1 MNKTQTAMFDEWYKY
16 FPKKQARGAGEK
28 AWETLDPDEE
38 LVKKM
43 TLAVQAQVRYK
54 KQAGDFNLKY
64 FKSPGPWITQKCW
77 LDEIGSHAELKEK
90 AAAKICC
97 IEDCHSQTMGKRFP
111 VCEHHFQFNKA
122 GRLRGYLGLVDEL
135 RNRYASKPE
144 IQGLRGREALTYI
157 KRKIGDIGRG

>member
-1 MNKTQTAMFDEWYKY
+1 MNKTQTERFEAWYKF

-28 AWETLDPDEE
+28 AWESLDPDEE

-43 TLAVQAQVRYK
+43 TLAIQAQIRYRK
-54 KQAGDFNLKY
+54 AAGDFDLKF

-90 AAAKICC
+90 QQAKICS
-97 IEDCHSQTMGKRFP
+97 IEGCRLPCLGHRFD
-111 VCEHHFQFNKA
+111 VCEAHYQFTA
-122 GRLRGYLGLVDEL
+122 SGRLLGHLGLVKEL
-135 RNRYASKPE
+135 RDHYVSHPE
-144 IQGLRGREALTYI
+144 IQGLKGREALTYI